1 MGVGG
6 GEEGKRRRWW
16 EEKDKRGEVGGGG
29 VGLLSNLRMMCLEGD
44 APSSTRDLGSRPE
57 AGGPASGYNACYYG

>member
-29 VGLLSNLRMMCLEGD
+29 EGLLSTLRMMCLEGD
-44 APSSTRDLGSRPE
+44 APSSTNDLVSRP
-57 AGGPASGYNACYYG
+57 